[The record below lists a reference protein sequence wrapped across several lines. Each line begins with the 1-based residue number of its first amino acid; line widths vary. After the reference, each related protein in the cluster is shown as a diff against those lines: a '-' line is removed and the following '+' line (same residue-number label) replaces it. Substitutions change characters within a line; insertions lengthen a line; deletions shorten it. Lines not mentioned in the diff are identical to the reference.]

1 MKLSNWQHS
10 VIKYVDHTVDLMR
23 LWTPE
28 RNRNVFFFQPR
39 VHKLCFQAYLQ
50 HHADD
55 SEQFFAANIILVNI
69 SGLRGFV

>member
-1 MKLSNWQHS
+1 
-10 VIKYVDHTVDLMR
+10 MR

-28 RNRNVFFFQPR
+28 GKKNVFFFQPR
-39 VHKLCFQAYLQ
+39 EQKLCFQAYLQ

-55 SEQFFAANIILVNI
+55 SALFFAANIILVNI